1 MLEESFVPNVHRNDL
16 TEDISSRSLTT
27 YFESF
32 RNHTIGSECY
42 FESPYGRKQVIYADW
57 TASGRLYRPIEN
69 HIAEFFGPYMANTH
83 TESTITGTTMTR
95 AYKEARNIIKQHVH
109 ANEHDILINTGA
121 GMTSAVNKL
130 QRILGLRIPEWLK
143 SHYSISEENS
153 PVIFMSHMEHHSN
166 QLSWSETIGDVV
178 CLEPDNQGQVDPE
191 ILEQALIKYRHRTC
205 KIGSFTA
212 CSNVTGIQTP
222 YHTLARKMHEH
233 GGICFVDFAASA
245 PYVDIDM
252 HPSSPW
258 EQLDGIYFSPHKF
271 LGGPGSSGVLIFN
284 SELYN
289 NHIPDHPGGG
299 AVSWTNAWG
308 GRQYYTDKEARED
321 GGTPPILQTLRTAL
335 CLQLKERMGT
345 TQIIQREGELTSI
358 LMNELT
364 QTPGVFVL
372 ENQVKE
378 RLGIISF
385 IAHRIHYNLFVKL
398 LNDRFGIQ
406 ARGGCSCAGP
416 YGHYLLQINEST
428 SKAISDQLDQGDL
441 TNKPG
446 WVRLSIHPT
455 MTHQEVHTI
464 SEAVRSI
471 LTNIEIWKHD
481 YHYDSSTNDW
491 IHKYASH
498 QVSLDELFTW

>member
-130 QRILGLRIPEWLK
+130 QRILGLRIPEWLN
-143 SHYSISEENS
+143 SHYSISEENR

-284 SELYN
+284 SRLYN
-289 NHIPDHPGGG
+289 NLIPDHPGGG

-358 LMNELT
+358 LLNELT
-364 QTPGVFVL
+364 QTPGVFVF

-428 SKAISDQLDQGDL
+428 SKAISDQLDHGNL

-498 QVSLDELFTW
+498 QVSLDELFNW

>member
-1 MLEESFVPNVHRNDL
+1 MLEESFVPNVHRND
-16 TEDISSRSLTT
+16 SSRSLTP
-27 YFESF
+27 YFETF

-42 FESPYGRKQVIYADW
+42 FESPYGRKKLIYADW

-69 HIAEFFGPYMANTH
+69 HITEFFGPYMANTH
-83 TESTITGTTMTR
+83 TESTITGTTMTS
-95 AYKEARNIIKQHVH
+95 AYKEARNIIKRHVH

-130 QRILGLRIPEWLK
+130 QRILGLRIPEWLN
-143 SHYSISEENS
+143 SHYSISEES
-153 PVIFMSHMEHHSN
+153 RPVIFMSHMEHHSN

-178 CLEPDNQGQVDPE
+178 CLEPDNHGQVDPE

-233 GGICFVDFAASA
+233 GGICFVDFSASA
-245 PYVDIDM
+245 PYIDIDM

-284 SELYN
+284 SRLYN
-289 NHIPDHPGGG
+289 NLIPDHPGGG

-358 LMNELT
+358 LMNKLT
-364 QTPGVFVL
+364 QTPGVYVL

-385 IAHRIHYNLFVKL
+385 IAQRIHYNLFVKL

-455 MTHQEVHTI
+455 MTLQEVHTI

-491 IHKYASH
+491 IHKDASH

>member
-1 MLEESFVPNVHRNDL
+1 MPNVHRNDL

-130 QRILGLRIPEWLK
+130 QRILGLRIPEWLN
-143 SHYSISEENS
+143 SHYSISEENR

-284 SELYN
+284 SRLYN
-289 NHIPDHPGGG
+289 NLIPDHPGGG

-358 LMNELT
+358 LLNELT
-364 QTPGVFVL
+364 QTPGVFVF

-428 SKAISDQLDQGDL
+428 SKAISDQLDHGNL

-498 QVSLDELFTW
+498 QVSLDELFNW